1 MLLEIREKV
10 QGVFASIILVLVCVL
25 FGLWGIQN
33 YLGGGTESP
42 VLTVGD
48 KEFFQRDVSQAY
60 QQFAQNLAG
69 RTFDEE
75 VLKKQAMQKL
85 IRDEVL
91 LQFAQAQKLV
101 VTDEMARD
109 FIQSLE
115 YFQKDGVFDKN
126 QYQTLLGSQGMSSD
140 EFVAR
145 IKKALVMEQVQRAV
159 TDSGFVTK
167 AEVEGFFK
175 IQNQKRDLEYL
186 TIPLNSK
193 IETPSDDEIAAYYQ
207 QHQDAYQTPE
217 QVSIEYV
224 ELSLDALA
232 KDVSVTEDQLTA
244 YYQDQKAQFTTP
256 ERRKIS
262 HILFAFDKES
272 ANEEQALQRAIKAKQ
287 ALSNQDFATLAT
299 EISDDKLSAK
309 NGGDLGL
316 FTVGVMEKSFEDAA
330 SQLKLGEVSEPVK
343 SAFGYHLIKVT
354 ELVPAEIK
362 SYDSVKPELTKA
374 YQKAQAESR
383 FSELG
388 ERLSEVSY
396 ENPDSL
402 EASAKLLGV
411 DVKKTSM
418 FTRGAGEEIAA
429 EEKVRLAAFSE
440 DVLKGNNSEPVEVGA
455 DKIVVLRM
463 LSHEQAANKEL
474 QAVKAEVIASLQK
487 DKSQQQTVEMAN
499 KLKDELLAG
508 KSMDEVAKAA
518 NFSVQKITGF
528 MRNNTGLDPAVT
540 QAIFRA
546 AKPQAN
552 QPSIVVIDN
561 PAGGKILVRISQVT
575 EGVMSEADKAKLAE
589 IEKSMA
595 TAFGRAQ
602 FEAML
607 NQLQADADIKFN
619 AAKQ

>member
-33 YLGGGTESP
+33 YLGGGSEAP

-69 RTFDEE
+69 RKFDEE
-75 VLKKQAMQKL
+75 VLKKQAIQKL

-91 LQFAQAQKLV
+91 LQFAEAQKLV
-101 VTDEMARD
+101 VTDEEARD

-115 YFQKDGVFDKN
+115 YFQKDGAFDKT

-140 EFVAR
+140 EFVGR
-145 IKKALVMEQVQRAV
+145 IKKALVMEQVQHAV

-186 TIPLNSK
+186 TIPLNPKS
-193 IETPSDDEIAAYYQ
+193 ETPTDEEIAAYYQ
-207 QHQDAYQTPE
+207 QHQDLYQTPE

-224 ELSLDALA
+224 ELSLDTLA
-232 KDVSVTEDQLTA
+232 KDVVVTEDQLTA

-262 HILFAFDKES
+262 HILFAFAKDS
-272 ANEEQALQRAIKAKQ
+272 ANDEQTLQKAIKAKQ
-287 ALSNQDFATLAT
+287 ELSNKDFATLAT

-396 ENPDSL
+396 ENPTSL

-411 DVKKTSM
+411 DVKKSPM
-418 FTRGAGEEIAA
+418 FTRSTGDDVAA

-440 DVLKGNNSEPVEVGA
+440 DVLKGNNSEPVEVGT

-474 QAVKAEVIASLQK
+474 QVVKAEVIAALQK
-487 DKSQQQTVEMAN
+487 DQAQQQVVAMAN
-499 KLKDELLAG
+499 KLNDELLAG
-508 KSMDEVAKAA
+508 KSMGEVAKAA
-518 NFSVQKITGF
+518 NLSVQKVAGL
-528 MRNNTGLDPAVT
+528 MRNSTDLDPAVS
-540 QAIFRA
+540 QAVFRA

-552 QPSIVVIDN
+552 QPSSIVIDN
-561 PAGGKILVRISQVT
+561 PTGGKILVSISQVT

-619 AAKQ
+619 VAKQ